1 MTQGQSLLQ
10 GIAAGINAVL
20 QSLAD
25 ELEQGRLAA
34 LELERSRAENA
45 ELFRKIE
52 ALETGKTTENPGT
65 TGTKRRKSLRNSGR

>member
-1 MTQGQSLLQ
+1 MTQGQSLLN
-10 GIAAGINAVL
+10 GVAAAVNAVL

-52 ALETGKTTENPGT
+52 ALETGETTENPGT
-65 TGTKRRKSLRNSGR
+65 AGT